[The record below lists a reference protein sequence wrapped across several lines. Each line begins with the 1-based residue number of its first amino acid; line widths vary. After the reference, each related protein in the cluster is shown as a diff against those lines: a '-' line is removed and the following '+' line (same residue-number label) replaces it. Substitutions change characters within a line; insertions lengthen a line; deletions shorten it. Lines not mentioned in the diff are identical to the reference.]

1 MAINTSKAK
10 FVKCGET
17 MNVKFTAEVK
27 CGAIKS
33 VNGCTCIALWDIPAN
48 EPSTMKI
55 LHKGEVIS
63 VETNESI
70 GATNAGVAIYVTS
83 AGLITKTES
92 GNTLLGYTAA
102 AVASGDLVVEI
113 VCA

>member
-1 MAINTSKAK
+1 MAITSSKAK
-10 FVKCGET
+10 FVKCGDT
-17 MNVKFTAEVK
+17 MDITSTTEIK
-27 CGAIKS
+27 CGTIKT

-48 EPSTMKI
+48 EPNTMKI

-63 VETNESI
+63 VETNEAI
-70 GATNAGVAIYVTS
+70 GETNAGAPIYVTS

-92 GNTLLGYTAA
+92 GNTLLGYTAK
-102 AVASGDLVVEI
+102 AVAATDLIVEI